1 MSKYQKLL
9 NKTIYF
15 NKLAQDSLNEELLSA
30 AISAISDFK
39 SWTFRSMIDKFI
51 GTSESHATGE
61 WLDKAGLSNLE
72 NTLDR
77 LTAAIESKN
86 VEAIQAA
93 LNLFNSLNV
102 QMNVIPLS
110 KSASWATLKKS
121 LNTLSQSL
129 Q

>member
-93 LNLFNSLNV
+93 LNSFNSLNV